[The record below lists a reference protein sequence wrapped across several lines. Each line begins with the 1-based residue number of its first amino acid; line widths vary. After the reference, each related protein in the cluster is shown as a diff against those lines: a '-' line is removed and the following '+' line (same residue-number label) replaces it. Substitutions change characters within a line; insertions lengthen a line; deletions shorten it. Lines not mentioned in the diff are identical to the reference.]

1 MKCPALLLLSVLPL
15 GAQTWDLRL
24 EIPFPKGQSLPGTLL
39 QGTGQLV
46 SGDLDTGKGGILTV
60 SRRLLRVGPVLRF
73 DWTFEASRFKAD
85 GRMRVDADAR
95 SSALTQSGAGLGLN
109 AQFWV
114 PFTGLAGELGV
125 IGRFQHYAYEGAG
138 ARQTEAL
145 SRAWLR
151 VGARWRLPLP
161 GHLYVAASYQEPLRK
176 DRPVRLGSVADL
188 ESYLTA
194 QGSGQEFERLWT
206 FGAGLQF

>member
-1 MKCPALLLLSVLPL
+1 MGRVQLAIIGGGLVGASLALALQAGARARGWRILLI
-15 GAQTWDLRL
+15 
-24 EIPFPKGQSLPGTLL
+24 EPFAPGSAW
-39 QGTGQLV
+39 QP
-46 SGDLDTGKGGILTV
+46 SY
-60 SRRLLRVGPVLRF
+60 
-73 DWTFEASRFKAD
+73 
-85 GRMRVDADAR
+85 DAR

-138 ARQTEAL
+138 ARQTEDL